1 MVYNGFNTRGI
12 PIMHHYECSVSG
24 GYFSK
29 TFHSSR
35 MERITLWAAI
45 LQRRFQKQRSKF
57 HGFGNLIYKQLKLC
71 KNLASLFECFF
82 GSPILFAGSD
92 VRRSVRFA
100 DEEPKRPHLNLTW
113 VQCQTS
119 KNNTA
124 RHYPATQTHKLAV
137 LNGNEAPFCIS
148 SSTNFLLLPTSML
161 LKEWTRS
168 FKRVRRNERVD
179 VMSKMSMRCVAETS
193 TQISMLTS

>member
-100 DEEPKRPHLNLTW
+100 NEEPKRPHLNLTW

-119 KNNTA
+119 KEQHCSSLSGHTN
-124 RHYPATQTHKLAV
+124 TQTCCAEWKWSTV
-137 LNGNEAPFCIS
+137 LHQ
-148 SSTNFLLLPTSML
+148 FLH
-161 LKEWTRS
+161 
-168 FKRVRRNERVD
+168 
-179 VMSKMSMRCVAETS
+179 
-193 TQISMLTS
+193 